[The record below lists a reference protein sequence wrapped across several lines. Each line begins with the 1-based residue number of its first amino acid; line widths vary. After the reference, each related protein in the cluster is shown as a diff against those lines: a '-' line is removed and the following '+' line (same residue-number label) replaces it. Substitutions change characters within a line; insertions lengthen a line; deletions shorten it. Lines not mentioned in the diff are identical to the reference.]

1 MKAFSRIL
9 AKPQK
14 CLIHPRESSLYD
26 AASSRH
32 PPTYFAM
39 NLTCQSLCF
48 LTLLLSA
55 LTEAQPNSDAEPNNW
70 TVEAPYPDSTIINA
84 RINGKATHAQ
94 KTSIAILQVA
104 CYSSPS
110 RPMISLLTHTDELH
124 FNPNIYEGPDAR
136 SSGPLS
142 LTTGTLP
149 ARTYRVNGYYSAEP
163 TQQHGVL
170 FKFIMHANRQELREW
185 IDNEVHDQLITMT
198 LPSAI
203 PGDSPLIAEF
213 VLPQN
218 SGGLHEIVKSCLNN
232 RKNTPKKP
240 S

>member
-1 MKAFSRIL
+1 
-9 AKPQK
+9 
-14 CLIHPRESSLYD
+14 
-26 AASSRH
+26 
-32 PPTYFAM
+32 M
-39 NLTCQSLCF
+39 NLTCQSLCS
-48 LTLLLSA
+48 LTLMLSS
-55 LTEAQPNSDAEPNNW
+55 LTEAQPTSDPEPNSW

-84 RINGKATHAQ
+84 RITGKATHAH

-142 LTTGTLP
+142 LTTGIRP
-149 ARTYRVNGYYSAEP
+149 AQTYRVNGYYSAEP

-170 FKFIMHANRQELREW
+170 FKFIMPANRQELRAW
-185 IDNEVHDQLITMT
+185 IANKSHDQLITMT

-203 PGDSPLIAEF
+203 PGDSPLTAEF
-213 VLPQN
+213 TLPRN
-218 SGGLHEIVKSCLNN
+218 SAGLQEIVKSCLNN

>member
-1 MKAFSRIL
+1 MTL
-9 AKPQK
+9 
-14 CLIHPRESSLYD
+14 
-26 AASSRH
+26 
-32 PPTYFAM
+32 
-39 NLTCQSLCF
+39 NCQLLCS
-48 LTLLLSA
+48 LTLAISQ
-55 LTEAQPNSDAEPNNW
+55 LTEVQPTLDSASDAEPHAW
-70 TVEAPYPDSTIINA
+70 TVETPYPDSTIINA
-84 RINGKATHAQ
+84 RITGTATHAQ

-110 RPMISLLTHTDELH
+110 RPMISLLTHTDKLH

-170 FKFIMHANRQELREW
+170 FKFTMPANRQELREW
-185 IDNEVHDQLITMT
+185 IANNTHGQLITMT

-203 PGDSPLIAEF
+203 PGDSPLTAEF

-218 SGGLHEIVKSCLNN
+218 STGLHEIVKSCLNN

>member
-1 MKAFSRIL
+1 MTL
-9 AKPQK
+9 
-14 CLIHPRESSLYD
+14 
-26 AASSRH
+26 
-32 PPTYFAM
+32 
-39 NLTCQSLCF
+39 NCQLLCS
-48 LTLLLSA
+48 LTLAISQ
-55 LTEAQPNSDAEPNNW
+55 LTEAQPTSDLQPPAW
-70 TVEAPYPDSTIINA
+70 TVEAPYPKSTIINA
-84 RINGKATHAQ
+84 RIIGKATHAE

-104 CYSSPS
+104 CYSTPA

-142 LTTGTLP
+142 LTTGDLP
-149 ARTYRVNGYYSAEP
+149 ARTYRVKGYYSAEP

-170 FKFIMHANRQELREW
+170 FKFLMPANRQELREW
-185 IDNEVHDQLITMT
+185 IANTMPGQLITMT
-198 LPSAI
+198 VPSAI

-213 VLPQN
+213 ALPQDG
-218 SGGLHEIVKSCLNN
+218 SELQAIVKSCLNN